1 MKTEIT
7 VLSDDTEIG
16 DRIDQYLAKKY
27 PDYSRSYFN
36 DLIKNSKVLVNE
48 KTLKSSSK
56 VKKNDKITI
65 DFIETKK
72 PDDRLIPED
81 IPLNIIYEDDDVL
94 VVNKQ
99 PGLVVHPAA
108 GNTQG
113 TLVNALINYFPKIQ
127 DAVIEKGNAMSE
139 SRPGLV
145 HRLDKDTSGVIIIA
159 KNPRSMHSLSQ
170 HIQHRNVKK
179 YYFALCYNWPKN
191 PTGHLVNYLG
201 RNPKDRKMVAEVS
214 QQKGKEAI
222 SDYEVV
228 EYYKAKTGEN
238 VSLIKFD
245 IKTGRT
251 HQIRVQ
257 AQRINCPVLGD
268 SVYGNKESLK
278 LSESLKITRQMLHAY
293 ELCIPLLGQAE
304 KKCFTAELPKD
315 FKDAEDNL
323 IKVVSHIK

>member
-1 MKTEIT
+1 MKNTINIIVDEN
-7 VLSDDTEIG
+7 EEG
-16 DRIDQYLAKKY
+16 DRVDLFLAKKY
-27 PDYSRSYFN
+27 RDYSRSYFN
-36 DLIKNSKVLVNE
+36 DLIKNNDVLLNE
-48 KTLKSSSK
+48 KSVKSSTK
-56 VKKNDKITI
+56 VKTNDTVSIN
-65 DFIETKK
+65 FIETKK

-81 IPLNIIYEDDDVL
+81 IPLNIIYEDEDVL

-222 SDYEVV
+222 SDYEVA
-228 EYYKAKTGEN
+228 EYFKTAKGEN

-268 SVYGNKESLK
+268 QVYGNKESMK
-278 LSESLKITRQMLHAY
+278 LSESLHIERQMLHAY
-293 ELCIPLLGQAE
+293 QLCIPLIGEPE

-315 FKDAEDNL
+315 FLAAEENL
-323 IKVVSHIK
+323 IKMISHIR

>member
-1 MKTEIT
+1 MKNTIHIT
-7 VLSDDTEIG
+7 VEENEAG
-16 DRIDQYLAKKY
+16 DRVDLFLSKKY
-27 PDYSRSYFN
+27 QDYSRSYFN
-36 DLIKNSKVLVNE
+36 ELIKNGEAL
-48 KTLKSSSK
+48 L
-56 VKKNDKITI
+56 NDKIVKSSTKVKINDKVTI
-65 DFIETKK
+65 TFVETKK

-81 IPLNIIYEDDDVL
+81 IPLNIIYEDEDVL
-94 VVNKQ
+94 VINKQ

-127 DAVIEKGNAMSE
+127 EAVIEKGNAMSE

-191 PTGHLVNYLG
+191 PTGHLVHYLG

-222 SDYEVV
+222 SDYEVA
-228 EYYKAKTGEN
+228 EYFKTAKGEN

-268 SVYGNKESLK
+268 QVYGNKESMK
-278 LSESLKITRQMLHAY
+278 LSESLHIERQMLHAY
-293 ELCIPLLGQAE
+293 QLCIPLIGESE

-315 FKDAEDNL
+315 FLAAEENL
-323 IKVVSHIK
+323 IKMISHIR